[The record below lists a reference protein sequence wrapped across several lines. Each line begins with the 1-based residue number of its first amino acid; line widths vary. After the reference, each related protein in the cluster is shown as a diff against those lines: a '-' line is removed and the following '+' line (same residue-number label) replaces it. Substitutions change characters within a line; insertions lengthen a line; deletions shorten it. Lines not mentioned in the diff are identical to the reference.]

1 MSAHDFNIRHY
12 FRRAPRLYLRRH
24 FEECGAP
31 LNLDWS
37 QVRPRNVQPLV
48 DAFESLAEDIQ
59 ARMQDEFVEITTLAT
74 PAGKVQILD
83 EATFH
88 GKQQRVAAEFE
99 NLNGYLRMRVLDVL
113 QTS

>member
-1 MSAHDFNIRHY
+1 MAGTTRIIRIEHVGARLQHPTLLSQGAKAVPAPALRGARSAFS
-12 FRRAPRLYLRRH
+12 
-24 FEECGAP
+24 
-31 LNLDWS
+31 LDWS

-59 ARMQDEFVEITTLAT
+59 ARMQANSSRSPPLAT

-88 GKQQRVAAEFE
+88 GKQQQVACRVRAPEW
-99 NLNGYLRMRVLDVL
+99 LL
-113 QTS
+113 